1 MVTVTLDVSS
11 TKTISDDNPIWI
23 GDVTCLF
30 STAAGVVTGSG
41 RVPVVY
47 GPANEPFASGGSMT
61 VVANVPA
68 GITSAL
74 TCELTETSTDAADPN
89 VSVQVRGAT
98 GVSINTLDSAYSNF
112 IVPTVPPPP

>member
-1 MVTVTLDVSS
+1 MVTVTLEVSS
-11 TKTISDDNPIWI
+11 TKTTTSPIWI
-23 GDVTCLF
+23 GDVTCSF
-30 STAAGVVTGSG
+30 STGAGVVTGSG

-47 GPANEPFASGGSMT
+47 GAANEPYASGGSMT

-74 TCELTETSTDAADPN
+74 TCLLTETSAPAADPD
-89 VSVQVRGAT
+89 VSVRVRGAT

-112 IVPTVPPPP
+112 TVPTLPPPG